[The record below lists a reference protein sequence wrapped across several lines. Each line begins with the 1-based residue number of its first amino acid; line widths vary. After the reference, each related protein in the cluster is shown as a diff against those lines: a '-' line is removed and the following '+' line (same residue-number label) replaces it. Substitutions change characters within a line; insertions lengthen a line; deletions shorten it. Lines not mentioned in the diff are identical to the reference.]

1 MEKQV
6 KNHLLAVV
14 LIDMYFKACLAF
26 LAFPNAESSLTDS
39 VIWQLML
46 PFKCKKERSVGARC
60 GISDLKPWL

>member
-39 VIWQLML
+39 VI
-46 PFKCKKERSVGARC
+46 
-60 GISDLKPWL
+60 